1 MATGGPTGTGTKT
14 LQTRFVLK
22 NDTLANWTANN
33 PVLLKGEIG
42 IAIDQNK
49 IKIGDG
55 TKKWSELKYMGLST
69 EEINTLISGA
79 SDNVYTVE
87 ATSSQT
93 DVEAITAAV
102 TAAKATAKKADMAI
116 VIRTIGSTTKKS
128 YTSYVYNGT
137 AWTAMDGNYS
147 ADNVYLSNDI
157 TMAGNYTAVGN
168 LTKSQNGTATF
179 ATKGKSVTEALTEI
193 FTKKL
198 QPTKTEPA
206 VTITLSGAKAVEA
219 GTTVSPSFTGTLS
232 AGSYTYGPATGVVAT
247 SWTVKESGK
256 ETNDEKT
263 ITAATATGTF
273 TAFKIAAG
281 QTYKLTAT
289 AAHGA
294 GAVAKDNVGGTSNPE
309 VKIAAGSKSGTS
321 SAYTGYQQGHFIGTV
336 TKAGTVTSAI
346 VRALGT
352 KKNGN
357 YAAGNVNITV
367 PVGAASI
374 IIACP
379 ADKTGMKKVLNT
391 TVNADMTESF
401 VKQVVKVAG
410 ADADTSSA
418 YAKDYNVWV
427 YTPAEAYGSTAALTI
442 TLG

>member
-1 MATGGPTGTGTKT
+1 MATKT
-14 LQTRFVLK
+14 LKTRLVLK
-22 NDTLANWTANN
+22 NDTEANWSTNN

-42 IAIDQNK
+42 IAIDVNK

-55 TKKWSELKYMGLST
+55 TKQWNELTYSGVST
-69 EEINTLISGA
+69 TEIADMISD
-79 SDNVYTVE
+79 SRDDVYVAE
-87 ATSSQT
+87 ATSEQT
-93 DVEAITAAV
+93 DVQAITTKVGSAIL
-102 TAAKATAKKADMAI
+102 KKGDMAI
-116 VIRTIGSTTKKS
+116 VIRTIGDTTKKS
-128 YTSYVYNGT
+128 YTSYVYDGT
-137 AWTAMDGNYS
+137 NWTAMDGNYS
-147 ADNVYLSNDI
+147 ADNVYLSNNI
-157 TMAGNYTAVGN
+157 TMAGIYTAVGN

-179 ATKGKSVTEALTEI
+179 STKGKSVTEALTEI

-206 VTITLSGAKAVEA
+206 VTISLANAKDVEA
-219 GTTVSPSFTGTLS
+219 GTTVNPSFTGTLS
-232 AGSYTYGPATGVVAT
+232 AGSYTYGPATGVVA
-247 SWTVKESGK
+247 SEW
-256 ETNDEKT
+256 T
-263 ITAATATGTF
+263 ITENGRVNAEGEAANGTKTVTAAKATGTF
-273 TAFKIAAG
+273 DPFKIAAG
-281 QTYKLTAT
+281 QTYKLNATAT
-289 AAHGA
+289 HNA
-294 GAVAKDNVGGTSNPE
+294 GVVAKDNVGGTSNPE
-309 VKIAAGSKSGTS
+309 VKIAAGTKTGTS

-336 TKAGTVTSAI
+336 TTAGTVTSAI
-346 VRALGT
+346 IRALST

-379 ADKTGMKKVLNT
+379 VGKTGMTKVLNT

-401 VKQVVKVAG
+401 VKSTVKVAG
-410 ADADTSSA
+410 ADGDTSSA